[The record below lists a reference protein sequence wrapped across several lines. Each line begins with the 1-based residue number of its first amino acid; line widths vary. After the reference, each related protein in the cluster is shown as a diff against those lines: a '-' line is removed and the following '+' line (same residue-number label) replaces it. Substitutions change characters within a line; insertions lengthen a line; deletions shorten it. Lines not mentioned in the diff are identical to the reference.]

1 MKKYLSSAV
10 IALVVLLAACLV
22 FGQREGGATR
32 RRGGGAGMFMLSPE
46 QREKWRDMSQEER
59 QKIMA
64 EMREKWQN
72 MSEEERE
79 KARAQMRQR
88 FGGRGRRLGREDQL
102 KAIKVIEKQLAK
114 LKAGIEAMGER
125 RSFRDLSEEERTKL
139 RERFAKSREER
150 DKAIKAI
157 ITQIASLQGQRQPAE
172 GEELI
177 IVNTGE
183 LKAIRE
189 LAVKEKAKETAQ
201 RLERLGRGRMG
212 FGGRPRTGTGTRMT
226 TTPTRPTRTPP
237 TRRPPSPGRGREE
250 RRR

>member
-1 MKKYLSSAV
+1 MKKYLTIL
-10 IALVVLLAACLV
+10 IALVVLLAAYPI
-22 FGQREGGATR
+22 FGQREGGAAG

-102 KAIKVIEKQLAK
+102 KAIEAVEKQLAN
-114 LKAGIEAMGER
+114 LKKGIQAQSTER
-125 RSFRDLSEEERTKL
+125 RSFRDLSEEERNKL
-139 RERFAKSREER
+139 REEFTKAREER
-150 DKAIKAI
+150 NKAFKAI
-157 ITQIASLQGQRQPAE
+157 ITQIARLQGQREPAE

-177 IVNTGE
+177 IINTAQ
-183 LKAIRE
+183 LKPIHE

-201 RLERLGRGRMG
+201 RLERLMSRGRSG
-212 FGGRPRTGTGTRMT
+212 FGGRPTGSRP
-226 TTPTRPTRTPP
+226 TTPGA
-237 TRRPPSPGRGREE
+237 TRRRSTQ
-250 RRR
+250 

>member
-1 MKKYLSSAV
+1 MKKYLTIL
-10 IALVVLLAACLV
+10 IALVVLLAAYPI
-22 FGQREGGATR
+22 FGQREGGTTG

-64 EMREKWQN
+64 EMRE
-72 MSEEERE
+72 
-79 KARAQMRQR
+79 R

-102 KAIKVIEKQLAK
+102 KAIEAVEKQLAN
-114 LKAGIEAMGER
+114 LKKGIQARSTER
-125 RSFRDLSEEERTKL
+125 RSFRDLPEEERNKL
-139 RERFAKSREER
+139 REEFTKAREER
-150 DKAIKAI
+150 DKAFKAI

-172 GEELI
+172 GEELV

-189 LAVKEKAKETAQ
+189 LAVKEKARETAQ

-226 TTPTRPTRTPP
+226 TPTRPTRTPP